1 MNLNPNSIN
10 AIKNLGAILLV
21 LGLILS
27 FSALTMDISVSLGG
41 LGGRVVNL
49 GRMQEQATTLM
60 AGLVLTVVGIALYV
74 TALLVTPS
82 DKIRKCPHCGNPV
95 QLGFPICSSC
105 RFDISWVKG
114 YPCIPGA
121 EDELQVLLDQQSLDN
136 RINLLRGRIQ
146 SFYTGMLLEIP
157 IAFVG
162 IVAVISN
169 NSIRQKNV
177 VITLV
182 SLLAITVF
190 CMLIYCVVFTKAKIR
205 EIELRKKRQGSS
217 NDRLSNVSTSPSIFD
232 DETAA
237 SEIFSKAN
245 TLLCDGQVNAACE
258 QLQQIVTKYPNASIR
273 PHCEEVMNRECTA
286 FEIYVRGK
294 GLYEEN
300 RFDEAI
306 GQLKSIDQ
314 GFPATQGWLMASEII
329 NAETEAMAIYD
340 DAVRL
345 NKAGDVNGT
354 IAILKS
360 LNEKYPNTKFG
371 KKASIALAK
380 SKA

>member
-1 MNLNPNSIN
+1 
-10 AIKNLGAILLV
+10 
-21 LGLILS
+21 
-27 FSALTMDISVSLGG
+27 
-41 LGGRVVNL
+41 
-49 GRMQEQATTLM
+49 
-60 AGLVLTVVGIALYV
+60 
-74 TALLVTPS
+74 
-82 DKIRKCPHCGNPV
+82 
-95 QLGFPICSSC
+95 
-105 RFDISWVKG
+105 
-114 YPCIPGA
+114 
-121 EDELQVLLDQQSLDN
+121 
-136 RINLLRGRIQ
+136 
-146 SFYTGMLLEIP
+146 MLLEIP

-258 QLQQIVTKYPNASIR
+258 QLQEIVTKYPNASIR

-294 GLYEEN
+294 GLYDEN

-314 GFPATQGWLMASEII
+314 GFPATQGWLLASEII

-360 LNEKYPNTKFG
+360 LNEKYPNTRFG
-371 KKASIALAK
+371 RKASIALAK